1 MNFIEELKWR
11 GLFYDMIPG
20 TEAHLTTGKRK
31 GYIGFDPTAISLG
44 IGNFVQVILL
54 IHLQKAG
61 HIPYALVGGATGM
74 IGDPSGKS
82 AERNLLDEDTL
93 NANVE
98 AQRKQLAK
106 YIDLDGKVGHL
117 VNNYDWF
124 KEINVLH
131 FLRDVGK
138 HLTVNYMLAKDSVK
152 SRMETGLSFTE
163 FSYQLIQGYD
173 FYHLNKHHGVT
184 LQLGGSD
191 QWGNLVA
198 GSELIRRKGGEDVF
212 AATTPL
218 VTKSDGGKFGKT
230 EDGNLFID
238 PNLTSPYKLY
248 QFWLNTSDDDAANFI
263 KIFTFLGKDEIGALI
278 EEHQK
283 APHARI
289 LQNKLAE
296 EATAFIHNQDAVEAS
311 KSASRI
317 LFGKAAKDELAA
329 IDEKMFLEV
338 FEGVPQ
344 YKVAKSIIESKVSL
358 IDFLTETTG
367 ILTSKGEA
375 RRALKENS
383 ISINKEKVADGEMEI
398 ETNHLINNKYILA
411 QRGKKNYFLIIAE

>member
-20 TEAHLTTGKRK
+20 TEAHLTSGKRK
-31 GYIGFDPTAISLG
+31 GYIGFDPTAVSLG

-82 AERNLLDEDTL
+82 AERNLLNEDTL

-98 AQRKQLAK
+98 AQRKQLEN
-106 YIDLDGKVGHL
+106 YIDLDGKAGHL

-124 KEINVLH
+124 KEMNVLH

-173 FYHLNKHHGVT
+173 FYHLNKEHGVT

-198 GSELIRRKGGEDVF
+198 GSELIRRKGGGEVF

-230 EDGNLFID
+230 ESGNLFID
-238 PNLTSPYKLY
+238 PKLTSPYKLY
-248 QFWLNTSDDDAANFI
+248 QFWLNASDEDAANFI
-263 KIFTFLGKDEIGALI
+263 KIFTFLGKEEIESLI

-283 APHARI
+283 APHARM

-296 EATAFIHNQDAVEAS
+296 EATAFIHNQEAVDSS

-329 IDEKMFLEV
+329 IDEKMFLEI

-344 YKVAKSIIESKVSL
+344 FKVDKNVMTSNVSIV
-358 IDFLTETTG
+358 DFLTETTG
-367 ILTSKGEA
+367 ILNSKGDA

-383 ISINKEKVADGEMEI
+383 ISINKEKVTDTEMEM
-398 ETNHLINNKYILA
+398 THNHLINNKYVLA
-411 QRGKKNYFLIIAE
+411 QRGKKNYFLVIAE